1 MKKSLFADLI
11 LFLIAVSWGYTFVLT
26 KDLVDEI
33 TPLYFIGSRFLIA
46 AVLLLLFTWRSLR
59 QLTKDDLRSGIL
71 AGLALGAAFNLQIFG
86 IQLTTPGK
94 AGLFTG
100 TAVIWIPF
108 FYFIWNRK
116 PLRMD
121 TVISAFIVFAGL
133 VLFSWKNAFEFIR
146 LNAGDLL
153 ALGGAVFFAV
163 HVMMVEHYHRNRKS
177 ALPQS
182 VFVMLQLFVVGV
194 VTLIFAVPLEPF
206 PSALSSYGW
215 FAYGFDLLF
224 GTLLA
229 YMGQI
234 YAQKYTHP
242 AHVGII
248 LTFESFFAYLFS
260 WWLWGEILTQH
271 MWIGIFMFILGLV
284 VAEVSPYMGFS
295 VRAKQKTSNQR
306 NDLA

>member
-1 MKKSLFADLI
+1 MRKSLFADLI
-11 LFLIAVSWGYTFVLT
+11 LFLITVSWGYTFVLT

-59 QLTKDDLRSGIL
+59 LVTKDDLRSGIL

-86 IQLTTPGK
+86 IQWTTPGK

-100 TAVIWIPF
+100 TAVLWIPF
-108 FYFIWNRK
+108 FYFIWSRK

-133 VLFSWKNAFEFIR
+133 ALFSWKDSFDFIG

-153 ALGGAVFFAV
+153 ALGGALFFAV
-163 HVMMVEHYHRNRKS
+163 HVMMVDHYHQKRKS
-177 ALPQS
+177 ALPES
-182 VFVMLQLFVVGV
+182 FFVMLQLFVVGV

-206 PSALSSYGW
+206 PSALSPYGW

-248 LTFESFFAYLFS
+248 LAFESFFAYLFS
-260 WWLWGEILTQH
+260 WWLWGETLTHH
-271 MWIGIFMFILGLV
+271 MWMGIFMFVLGLA
-284 VAEVSPYMGFS
+284 VAEASPYLGFW
-295 VRAKQKTSNQR
+295 VGGKQKSSNQG